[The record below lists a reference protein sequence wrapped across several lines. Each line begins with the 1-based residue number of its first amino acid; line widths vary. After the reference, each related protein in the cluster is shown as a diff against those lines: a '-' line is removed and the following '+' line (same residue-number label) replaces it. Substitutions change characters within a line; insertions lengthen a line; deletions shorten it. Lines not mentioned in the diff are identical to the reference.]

1 MKLSALLVALVALLA
16 LPASRAQGP
25 AGGGAGGFSMPFK
38 KDGRTYLWF
47 KGSGTEAISASV
59 VRIRD
64 FRVETFRE
72 DETPDLVGEAPDCL
86 LNLTTKSASSAG
98 PIRISQAGGRFT
110 HEGVGFSWD
119 HENGRLVL
127 SNSVHS
133 TIRMNPFGR
142 ASK

>member
-1 MKLSALLVALVALLA
+1 VKLSALLVALVALLA

-72 DETPDLVGEAPDCL
+72 DETPDLVGGLDIKGANIEAAARLGGLNSGSGISHRAWSPAGKNGSL
-86 LNLTTKSASSAG
+86 LCCDDMNSLGGNRVSIFSA
-98 PIRISQAGGRFT
+98 
-110 HEGVGFSWD
+110 
-119 HENGRLVL
+119 
-127 SNSVHS
+127 
-133 TIRMNPFGR
+133 
-142 ASK
+142 